1 MPRSRLCFIGLFYRD
16 FLHATLMPAA
26 FKCCFKEHVK
36 DFPGRLVVD
45 ETTRKHN
52 DIGIIVLTY

>member
-1 MPRSRLCFIGLFYRD
+1 MPS
-16 FLHATLMPAA
+16 A

-45 ETTRKHN
+45 ETARKHN